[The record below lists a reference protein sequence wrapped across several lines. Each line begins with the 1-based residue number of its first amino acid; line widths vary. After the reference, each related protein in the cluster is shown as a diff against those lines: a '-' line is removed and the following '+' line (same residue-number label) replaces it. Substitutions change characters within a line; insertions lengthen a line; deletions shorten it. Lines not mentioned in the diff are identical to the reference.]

1 MSADASIRGVHSVDN
16 ARKGRG
22 EELEPVQAVH
32 RALGAF
38 APEQT
43 RAQLDLSA
51 DLPAEQMEPAICTVS
66 TQVGGAFFRHAVDC
80 PLRAGAGGG
89 SCVGMGERA
98 RGLRPVL
105 RPRTLQE
112 SSGDA

>member
-1 MSADASIRGVHSVDN
+1 MA
-16 ARKGRG
+16 
-22 EELEPVQAVH
+22 PVQAVQ

-38 APEQT
+38 ARELT
-43 RAQLDLSA
+43 RGQLDLSA
-51 DLPAEQMEPAICTVS
+51 DLPAEQMKPAICTVS
-66 TQVGGAFFRHAVDC
+66 TQVRGAFFRQAVDC

-98 RGLRPVL
+98 EGLRPAP

-112 SSGDA
+112 SSGRA